1 MVSPYLVGALEGLE
15 AGFAQRELKAKEAK
29 AEDRAERA
37 LKISEEAAARKAT
50 EAEEKTIREDNL
62 RNLYEEKVK
71 LRRQQE
77 QAKQNFRK
85 DFSNY
90 MGSKGKEIQQ
100 DALKASQG
108 VNQFNVKSTSP
119 YDWKFKQKNLS
130 PEQIQ
135 GLQNRISQEAKT
147 RLQNA
152 KLQGQATLGI
162 PYRNKVNELQRKID
176 NIPHRAMQ
184 YVEGKDI
191 SAQLTKQ
198 AFKTPKAPTATE
210 LIVDRAKKLNWFP
223 NAKPGS
229 PLDNLRK
236 LMIAAASV
244 KSLKHEPYKKTG
256 WTIITDERG
265 GSFQPIYVSPEGNA
279 YMGGNLIAKN
289 FGGLGFESRRKDPVK
304 AAYDTNNIVSGS
316 DFYPAAKVLKSD
328 MSKDKEFIKKNFG
341 VSSKLTKFESV
352 ADLLKKSKKT
362 YWSQSIGAPSRVAL
376 FAKKILG
383 TFVGG
388 DWTGGDQTSLI
399 ARIRSLATQYQT
411 LVQDDRGRGTRLS
424 AEWKEFM
431 AQFGGSIDSML
442 GNDAWRMKF
451 LEAIQL
457 QSEEIHNRR
466 ARQIGDISFT
476 DQNKAIGIRDRAKG
490 FLANLGDISKEL
502 RVEKFEKEEKVRLL
516 KNYDNACGTT
526 PDGRGFKKGDI
537 VESGGEY
544 ATCYRDGFVIAT
556 KEAKER
562 IIRHQKMAKI
572 KATPGYKEEEAFMK
586 GIPYSVERQSRSG
599 KRIITKFRKPMISVP
614 YKQWSRSGW
623 RYAYHDVPDTKENRK
638 RRKDTEAIMKRK
650 GISIRKRTGIGLLSR
665 KERMEKQRYEIF
677 DLTEN

>member
-37 LKISEEAAARKAT
+37 LKISEEAAERKKT
-50 EAEEKTIREDNL
+50 EAEKKAIREDNL
-62 RNLYEEKVK
+62 RNLWTEKERFK
-71 LRRQQE
+71 KE
-77 QAKQNFRK
+77 QVQAGQIFQK
-85 DFSNY
+85 DFSNF
-90 MGSKGKEIQQ
+90 MVSRGKEIQQ

-119 YDWKFKQKNLS
+119 YDWKFKQKN
-130 PEQIQ
+130 
-135 GLQNRISQEAKT
+135 ISQEAKT
-147 RLQNA
+147 RIQNA

-162 PYRNKVNELQRKID
+162 PYRNKVNELQKKID

-184 YVEGKDI
+184 FVEGGDI

-198 AFKTPKAPTATE
+198 VFKTPKAPTATE
-210 LIVDRAKKLNWFP
+210 LIVDRSKKLNWFP
-223 NAKPGS
+223 TARPDG
-229 PLDNLRK
+229 PLDHLTQ
-236 LMIAAASV
+236 LMRDAASV
-244 KSLKHEPYKKTG
+244 KSLLMKPYKKSG

-265 GSFQPIYVSPEGNA
+265 ASFQPILVSPEGNA
-279 YMGGNLIAKN
+279 YMGNNLIAKN

-304 AAYDTNNIVSGS
+304 AAYDTNHIISGS
-316 DFYPAAKVLKSD
+316 NFYDAAKALKSD

-341 VSSKLTKFESV
+341 ISSKLTKFESV

-442 GNDAWRMKF
+442 GNDSWRMKF

-466 ARQIGDISFT
+466 AEQIGNISFT
-476 DQNKAIGIRDRAKG
+476 DQNKSIGIRDRAKG

-502 RVEKFEKEEKVRLL
+502 REEKIAKEEKVRLL

-526 PDGRGFKKGDI
+526 PDGRGFKLKDV

-544 ATCYRDGFVIAT
+544 ATCSRDGFVIAS

-572 KATPGYKEEEAFMK
+572 KATPVYQEEKEYMK
-586 GIPYSVERQSRSG
+586 GIPYSEVIQTRSG
-599 KRIITKFRKPMISVP
+599 KKLVSKFTKPMISVP
-614 YKQWSRSGW
+614 IKQWTRTGW
-623 RYAYHDVPDTKENRK
+623 NYYYRDVPDTKDNRK
-638 RRKDTEAIMKRK
+638 LRKDNEEIMKREGK
-650 GISIRKRTGIGLLSR
+650 PIKERKGIGLLSR
-665 KERMEKQRYEIF
+665 KERMEKQRYQIF
-677 DLTEN
+677 DLTETR